1 MSNHVLKHLDFEKS
15 SNYFAILC
23 GEEFY
28 LLILLLNRSLGL
40 SLKRTR
46 KDLTF
51 AKTKASFMAYGY
63 EDKKNGY
70 SLSIFNNVS
79 KSVTKDNQNNTL
91 FGSDI
96 KDFLLL
102 PELSSVDF
110 ILKYSGDGAIFAGF
124 LTKIKSISEVV
135 SIYEIPEK
143 KLKSKENLTFEY

>member
-28 LLILLLNRSLGL
+28 LLILLLNTSLGL
-40 SLKRTR
+40 SLKRT
-46 KDLTF
+46 KEDLTF
-51 AKTKASFMAYGY
+51 AKTNASFMAYEY
-63 EDKKNGY
+63 EDKKIGY
-70 SLSIFNNVS
+70 NLSIFNNVS
-79 KSVTKDNQNNTL
+79 KSITKNNQNNTL
-91 FGSDI
+91 FGSDT

-102 PELSSVDF
+102 PELSSVDY

-124 LTKIKSISEVV
+124 LTKIKSISEIV

-143 KLKSKENLTFEY
+143 KLKSKENLIFEY

>member
-63 EDKKNGY
+63 EDKKTGC

-79 KSVTKDNQNNTL
+79 KSVTKNTQNNTL
-91 FGSDI
+91 F
-96 KDFLLL
+96 F
-102 PELSSVDF
+102 
-110 ILKYSGDGAIFAGF
+110 
-124 LTKIKSISEVV
+124 
-135 SIYEIPEK
+135 
-143 KLKSKENLTFEY
+143 